1 MILVLLNG
9 VYNHFNVAM
18 SCLLLMMILMLRL
31 LLVMIV
37 AMMVVMIVVMMVVMM
52 VVVMVVLVQSS
63 ILGPPSSGG
72 LDSVPPIA
80 QSPILSSPMEV
91 EGSLHDSQPK
101 RAGSLSVI
109 GTA

>member
-1 MILVLLNG
+1 MLMI
-9 VYNHFNVAM
+9 
-18 SCLLLMMILMLRL
+18 ITLMLRL
-31 LLVMIV
+31 LM
-37 AMMVVMIVVMMVVMM
+37 VMMVVMM
-52 VVVMVVLVQSS
+52 VRLLLVMMVVMMVRLVHSS

-91 EGSLHDSQPK
+91 EGSLQDSQPK

-109 GTA
+109 GPA

>member
-1 MILVLLNG
+1 MP
-9 VYNHFNVAM
+9 
-18 SCLLLMMILMLRL
+18 CLLLMLRVL
-31 LLVMIV
+31 LL
-37 AMMVVMIVVMMVVMM
+37 MIVVMMVVM
-52 VVVMVVLVQSS
+52 VTVVQSS

-91 EGSLHDSQPK
+91 EGSLQDSQPK

-109 GTA
+109 GPA

>member
-1 MILVLLNG
+1 MPCI
-9 VYNHFNVAM
+9 
-18 SCLLLMMILMLRL
+18 LLMVILMLRL
-31 LLVMIV
+31 LLV
-37 AMMVVMIVVMMVVMM
+37 MMVVMIVVMMVVMM
-52 VVVMVVLVQSS
+52 VVMKVLMMVVMMVRLVQSS

-91 EGSLHDSQPK
+91 EGSLQDSQPK

-109 GTA
+109 GPA

>member
-1 MILVLLNG
+1 MP
-9 VYNHFNVAM
+9 
-18 SCLLLMMILMLRL
+18 CLLLMMILMLRL
-31 LLVMIV
+31 LLVM
-37 AMMVVMIVVMMVVMM
+37 MVVMILVMMVVM
-52 VVVMVVLVQSS
+52 VVVMVVMILRMVQSS

-91 EGSLHDSQPK
+91 EGSLQDSQPK

-109 GTA
+109 GPA

>member
-1 MILVLLNG
+1 M
-9 VYNHFNVAM
+9 
-18 SCLLLMMILMLRL
+18 LMMITLMLRLLMVMMVRL

-37 AMMVVMIVVMMVVMM
+37 VMMVR
-52 VVVMVVLVQSS
+52 LVQSS
-63 ILGPPSSGG
+63 ISGPPSSGG

-91 EGSLHDSQPK
+91 EGSLQDSQPK

-109 GTA
+109 GPA

>member
-1 MILVLLNG
+1 MP
-9 VYNHFNVAM
+9 
-18 SCLLLMMILMLRL
+18 CLLLMMILMLRL

-52 VVVMVVLVQSS
+52 VRLVQSS
-63 ILGPPSSGG
+63 ISGPPSSGG

-91 EGSLHDSQPK
+91 EGSLQDSQPK

-109 GTA
+109 GPA